1 MNKTELI
8 SAIAEKAGL
17 SKNDARKALDAFVD
31 TTVGELKNGNKV
43 SLIGLGTFSISK
55 RNARVGKNPRSGEAI
70 QIPAKNVAKF
80 KAGKN
85 LEF

>member
-8 SAIAEKAGL
+8 SAIAEKTGL

-31 TTVGELKNGNKV
+31 TTVCELKNGNKV
-43 SLIGLGTFSISK
+43 SLIGLGTFSVSK

-70 QIPAKNVAKF
+70 NIPAKNVAKF

-85 LEF
+85 LEL

>member
-8 SAIAEKAGL
+8 SAIAEKSGL

-31 TTVGELKNGNKV
+31 TTVCELKNGNKV
-43 SLIGLGTFSISK
+43 SLIGLGTFSVSK

-70 QIPAKNVAKF
+70 NIPAKTVAKF

-85 LEF
+85 LEL